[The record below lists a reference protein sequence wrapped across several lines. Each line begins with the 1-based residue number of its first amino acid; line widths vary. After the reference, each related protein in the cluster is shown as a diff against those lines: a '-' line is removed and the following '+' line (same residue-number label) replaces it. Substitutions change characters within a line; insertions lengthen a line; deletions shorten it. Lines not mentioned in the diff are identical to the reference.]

1 MSLDLSLEIWEA
13 LRPHIAGG
21 FQEAADDFVVVLT
34 ENMLDPVDINE
45 YNTDPHIK
53 KSLLDYIDVEDY
65 EEEEDAFGGIE
76 DES

>member
-1 MSLDLSLEIWEA
+1 
-13 LRPHIAGG
+13 
-21 FQEAADDFVVVLT
+21 
-34 ENMLDPVDINE
+34 VDINE